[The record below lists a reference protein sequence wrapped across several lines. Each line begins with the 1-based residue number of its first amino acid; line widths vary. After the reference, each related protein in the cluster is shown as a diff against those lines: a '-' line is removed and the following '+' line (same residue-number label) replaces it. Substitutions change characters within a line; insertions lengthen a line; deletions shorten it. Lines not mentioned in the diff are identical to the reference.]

1 MGIIV
6 FFVMQSLGEMATII
20 PVSGSFTEYAGR
32 FIDDS
37 LAFALGWAYWYLFVT
52 VSLARPYSLRN
63 KTKSDSIQ
71 VLANEY
77 NAISLV
83 IGYWTQAVP
92 QWGWILIFWTLF
104 LALSNLG
111 VLAYGELE
119 FWLSMYAGD
128 CLTFRTYADLTRIK
142 VLALIVFFILAICIS
157 AGAVGPGPIGFKY
170 WHDPGAFADSING
183 VAKTFVV
190 AGTLYAGTEM

>member
-1 MGIIV
+1 M
-6 FFVMQSLGEMATII
+6 
-20 PVSGSFTEYAGR
+20 
-32 FIDDS
+32 
-37 LAFALGWAYWYLFVT
+37 
-52 VSLARPYSLRN
+52 
-63 KTKSDSIQ
+63 
-71 VLANEY
+71 
-77 NAISLV
+77 
-83 IGYWTQAVP
+83 P

-119 FWLSMYAGD
+119 FWLSMYVGP
-128 CLTFRTYADLTRIK
+128 TFSKLGCYADFISIK

-157 AGAVGPGPIGFKY
+157 AGAIGPGAIGFKY